1 MTTGFKVGD
10 KVRLK
15 SGGPMMRV
23 SQVRKDEQGAVNV
36 GCVWFEGPMEVEEMY
51 SPGTLDLVSSRS
63 MGMFN
68 AQGD

>member
-1 MTTGFKVGD
+1 MNTGFKVGD

-23 SQVRKDEQGAVNV
+23 SHVRSEQGALKL
-36 GCVWFEGPMEVEEMY
+36 GCVWFEGPMEVEEIFP
-51 SPGTLDLVSSRS
+51 SGTVDLVCSRS
-63 MGMFN
+63 MSMFN